1 VRISAVALRK
11 GELDMAKY
19 NEHVKI
25 DGHALIADGVN
36 NGMMK
41 AAAKDDR
48 IIAILEDMGFP
59 GVGWFKENAPHR
71 AIECGIAE
79 ANAAVVAA
87 GLAAE
92 GYVPFIHSFA
102 FAAVSRACNQI
113 RQSIL
118 QDRFNVK
125 ILGREG
131 AWGEPGISHN
141 HIEIIG
147 ITRVMPNMVI
157 VDPADII
164 EAEKAVMAIADYY
177 GPAFL
182 KIEASPPPLKI
193 FTADYPFDLGK
204 AYMVKD
210 GKDATIIACG
220 YMLTEAILAGEFLEK
235 EGIDVRIIN
244 MSTIKP
250 LDNEAVIK
258 ASQETGAI
266 VTAENASIIG
276 GLGEAVATALAEYA
290 PAPLVRVGIED
301 EFSQSGRI
309 LPEIDELKTHFGLG
323 AEDVA
328 LSVKECIA
336 KREAFKK
343 RK

>member
-1 VRISAVALRK
+1 
-11 GELDMAKY
+11 MAKY
-19 NEHVKI
+19 SEHVKI
-25 DGHALIADGVN
+25 GERAVVADGVN

-41 AAAKDDR
+41 AAEKDDR

-59 GVGWFKENAPHR
+59 GLGWFTENAPER
-71 AIECGIAE
+71 VIECGIAE
-79 ANAAVVAA
+79 ANGAVVAA

-92 GYVPFIHSFA
+92 GFVPFIHSFA
-102 FAAVSRACNQI
+102 FAAVARAYNQI

-147 ITRVMPNMVI
+147 ATRVMPNLVI
-157 VDPADII
+157 VNPADVV
-164 EAEKAVMAIADYY
+164 EAEKAVMAIAEYI
-177 GPAFL
+177 GPVFL
-182 KIEASPPPLKI
+182 KIEASPPPLRI
-193 FTADYPFDLGK
+193 FTEDYPFDLGK
-204 AYMVKD
+204 GYMVKD
-210 GKDATIIACG
+210 GKDATIIATG
-220 YMLTEAILAGEFLEK
+220 YMLSEAISAVDLLEK
-235 EGIDVRIIN
+235 DGIDVRIIN
-244 MSTIKP
+244 MSTLKP
-250 LDNEAVIK
+250 LDNEAVIM
-258 ASQETGAI
+258 AAEETGAI

-276 GLGEAVATALAEYA
+276 GLGEAVATVLSEYS
-290 PAPLVRVGIED
+290 PAPLIRVGIAD

-309 LPEIDELKTHFGLG
+309 MPEIDELKTHFGLG

-328 LSVKECIA
+328 LSVKECMA
-336 KREAFKK
+336 KRERLKK

>member
-1 VRISAVALRK
+1 
-11 GELDMAKY
+11 MATY
-19 NEHVKI
+19 NKHVQI
-25 DGHALIADGVN
+25 GDRVMAAEGIN
-36 NGMMK
+36 SGMIK
-41 AAAKDDR
+41 AAEKDDR
-48 IIAILEDMGFP
+48 IIAVLEDMGFP
-59 GVGWFKENAPHR
+59 GIGWFTQNAPER
-71 AIECGIAE
+71 VIECGIAE
-79 ANAAVVAA
+79 ANGAGVAA
-87 GLAAE
+87 ALAAE
-92 GYVPFIHSFA
+92 GFVPFIHSFA

-147 ITRVMPNMVI
+147 ITRVMPNLVI
-157 VDPADII
+157 VNPADII
-164 EAEKAVMAIADYY
+164 EAEKAIMAIADYI
-177 GPAFL
+177 GPVFL

-193 FTADYPFDLGK
+193 FTEDYPFNLGK
-204 AYMVKD
+204 AYTVKD

-220 YMLTEAILAGEFLEK
+220 YMLTESILAAELLEK
-235 EGIDVRIIN
+235 EGIDARIIN
-244 MSTIKP
+244 MSTLKP

-258 ASQETGAI
+258 AAEETGAI

-276 GLGEAVATALAEYA
+276 GLGEAVATALSEYS
-290 PAPLVRVGIED
+290 PAPLIRVGIED

-309 LPEIDELKTHFGLG
+309 TPEKDELKAHFGLG
-323 AEDVA
+323 AEDIA

-336 KREAFKK
+336 KREKFNKK
-343 RK
+343 NS

>member
-1 VRISAVALRK
+1 
-11 GELDMAKY
+11 MAKY
-19 NEHVKI
+19 SQYVKI
-25 DGHALIADGVN
+25 GERAVVADGVN

-41 AAAKDDR
+41 AAEKDDR
-48 IIAILEDMGFP
+48 IIAVLEDMGFP
-59 GVGWFKENAPHR
+59 GLGWFNENAPER
-71 AIECGIAE
+71 VIECGIAE
-79 ANAAVVAA
+79 ANGAVVAA

-92 GYVPFIHSFA
+92 GFVPFIHSFA
-102 FAAVSRACNQI
+102 FAVVSRACNQI

-125 ILGREG
+125 LLGREG

-147 ITRVMPNMVI
+147 ITRVMPNLVI
-157 VDPADII
+157 VDPADVV
-164 EAEKAVMAIADYY
+164 EAEKAMMAIAEYI
-177 GPAFL
+177 GPVFL
-182 KIEASPPPLKI
+182 KIEASPPPLRI
-193 FTADYPFDLGK
+193 FTDDYPFDLGK
-204 AYMVKD
+204 GYMVKD
-210 GKDATIIACG
+210 GKDATIIATG
-220 YMLTEAILAGEFLEK
+220 YMLTESILAGELLEK

-258 ASQETGAI
+258 AAEETGAI

-276 GLGEAVATALAEYA
+276 GLGEAVATVLSEYS
-290 PAPLVRVGIED
+290 PAPLIRVGIED

-309 LPEIDELKTHFGLG
+309 MPEVDELKTHFGLG

-328 LSVKECIA
+328 LSVKECMA
-336 KREAFKK
+336 KRERLKK

>member
-1 VRISAVALRK
+1 
-11 GELDMAKY
+11 MARY
-19 NEHVKI
+19 SEHVQI
-25 DGHALIADGVN
+25 GDRVMVN
-36 NGMMK
+36 EGINTGMIK
-41 AAAKDDR
+41 AAEKDDR
-48 IIAILEDMGFP
+48 IIAVLEDMGFP
-59 GVGWFKENAPHR
+59 GLGWFTENAPER
-71 AIECGIAE
+71 VIECGIAE
-79 ANAAVVAA
+79 ANGAVVAA

-92 GYVPFIHSFA
+92 GFVPFIHSFA

-147 ITRVMPNMVI
+147 ITRVMPNLVI
-157 VDPADII
+157 VDPADVV
-164 EAEKAVMAIADYY
+164 EAEKAIMAIADYY
-177 GPAFL
+177 GPVFL

-193 FTADYPFDLGK
+193 FTEDYPFDLGK
-204 AYMVKD
+204 AYTVKD

-220 YMLTEAILAGEFLEK
+220 YMLTESILAGELLEK

-244 MSTIKP
+244 MSTLKP
-250 LDNEAVIK
+250 LDNEAVIG
-258 ASQETGAI
+258 AAEETGAI

-276 GLGEAVATALAEYA
+276 GLGEAVATVLSENF
-290 PAPLVRVGIED
+290 PAPLIRVGIED

-328 LSVKECIA
+328 LSVKECMA
-336 KREAFKK
+336 KRDSLKK

>member
-1 VRISAVALRK
+1 
-11 GELDMAKY
+11 MARY
-19 NEHVKI
+19 SEHVQI
-25 DGHALIADGVN
+25 GERAMAAEGIN
-36 NGMMK
+36 SGMMK

-48 IIAILEDMGFP
+48 IIAVLEDMGFP
-59 GVGWFKENAPHR
+59 GLGWFTENAPHR
-71 AIECGIAE
+71 VVECGIAE
-79 ANAAVVAA
+79 ANGAVVAA

-92 GYVPFIHSFA
+92 GFVPFIHSFA

-125 ILGREG
+125 ILGKEG

-141 HIEIIG
+141 HIEILG
-147 ITRVMPNMVI
+147 ITRVMPNLVI

-164 EAEKAVMAIADYY
+164 EAEKAIMAIADYY
-177 GPAFL
+177 GPVFL

-193 FTADYPFDLGK
+193 FTEDYPFDLGK
-204 AYMVKD
+204 ACTVKD

-220 YMLTEAILAGEFLEK
+220 YMLTESILAGELLEK

-244 MSTIKP
+244 MSTLKP
-250 LDNEAVIK
+250 LDNEAVIR
-258 ASQETGAI
+258 AAEETGAI

-276 GLGEAVATALAEYA
+276 GLGEAVATVLSENF
-290 PAPLVRVGIED
+290 PAPLIRVGIED

-309 LPEIDELKTHFGLG
+309 LPEIDELKAHFGLG

-328 LSVKECIA
+328 LSVKECLA
-336 KREAFKK
+336 KREALKK

>member
-1 VRISAVALRK
+1 MVK
-11 GELDMAKY
+11 F

-25 DGHALIADGVN
+25 GDRAMAAEGIN
-36 NGMMK
+36 NGMIK
-41 AAAKDDR
+41 AAEKNDR
-48 IIAILEDMGFP
+48 IIAVLEDMGFP
-59 GVGWFKENAPHR
+59 GVSWFKENAPER
-71 AIECGIAE
+71 VIECGIAE
-79 ANAAVVAA
+79 ANGAVVAA

-92 GYVPFIHSFA
+92 GFVPFIHSFA

-157 VDPADII
+157 VDPADIV
-164 EAEKAVMAIADYY
+164 EAEKAMVAIADYI
-177 GPAFL
+177 GPVFV
-182 KIEASPPPLKI
+182 KIEASPPPLRI
-193 FTADYPFDLGK
+193 FTEDYPFDLGR

-210 GKDATIIACG
+210 GKDATIIATG
-220 YMLTEAILAGEFLEK
+220 YMLTEAILAAEILEK

-244 MSTIKP
+244 MSTLKP
-250 LDNEAVIK
+250 LDNEVVIR
-258 ASQETGAI
+258 AAEETGAI

-276 GLGEAVATALAEYA
+276 GLGEAVATVLAENI
-290 PAPLVRVGIED
+290 PAPLIRVGIED

-309 LPEIDELKTHFGLG
+309 TPEKDELRDHFGLG

-336 KREAFKK
+336 KKERLKK

>member
-1 VRISAVALRK
+1 
-11 GELDMAKY
+11 MAKY
-19 NEHVKI
+19 SEHVKI
-25 DGHALIADGVN
+25 DGNAMVADGVN

-48 IIAILEDMGFP
+48 IIAVLEDMGFP
-59 GVGWFKENAPHR
+59 GLGWFKENAPER
-71 AIECGIAE
+71 VIECGIAE
-79 ANAAVVAA
+79 ANGAVMAA

-92 GYVPFIHSFA
+92 GFVPFIHSFA
-102 FAAVSRACNQI
+102 FAVVSRACNQI

-125 ILGREG
+125 LLGREG

-147 ITRVMPNMVI
+147 ITRVMPNLVI
-157 VDPADII
+157 VDPADVV
-164 EAEKAVMAIADYY
+164 EAEKAVMAIAEYI
-177 GPAFL
+177 GPVFL
-182 KIEASPPPLKI
+182 KIEASPPPLRI
-193 FTADYPFDLGK
+193 FTEDYPFDLGK
-204 AYMVKD
+204 AYTVKD

-220 YMLTEAILAGEFLEK
+220 YMLTESILAGELLEK

-244 MSTIKP
+244 MSTLKP
-250 LDNEAVIK
+250 LDNEAVIR
-258 ASQETGAI
+258 AAEETGAI

-276 GLGEAVATALAEYA
+276 GLGEAVATVLSEYS
-290 PAPLVRVGIED
+290 PAPLIRVGIED

-309 LPEIDELKTHFGLG
+309 MPEIDELKTHFGLG

-328 LSVKECIA
+328 LSVKECMA
-336 KREAFKK
+336 KRERLKK

>member
-1 VRISAVALRK
+1 MV
-11 GELDMAKY
+11 KY
-19 NEHVKI
+19 NEHVQI
-25 DGHALIADGVN
+25 SDRAVAAEGVS
-36 NGMMK
+36 NGMIK
-41 AAAKDDR
+41 AAEKDDR
-48 IIAILEDMGFP
+48 IIAVLEDMGFP
-59 GVGWFKENAPHR
+59 GVGWFKENAPER

-79 ANAAVVAA
+79 ANCAVVAA
-87 GLAAE
+87 ALAAE
-92 GYVPFIHSFA
+92 GFVPFIHSFA

-125 ILGREG
+125 LLGREG

-147 ITRVMPNMVI
+147 ITRVMPNLVI
-157 VDPADII
+157 VDPADIV
-164 EAEKAVMAIADYY
+164 EAEKAIMAIADYI
-177 GPAFL
+177 GPVFL
-182 KIEASPPPLKI
+182 KIEASPPPLRI
-193 FTADYPFDLGK
+193 FTDDYPFNLGK
-204 AYMVKD
+204 GYVVKD

-220 YMLTEAILAGEFLEK
+220 YMLTESILAAELLEK

-244 MSTIKP
+244 MSTLKP
-250 LDNEAVIK
+250 LDNEIVIK
-258 ASQETGAI
+258 AAEETGAI

-276 GLGEAVATALAEYA
+276 GLGEAVATALSENM
-290 PAPLVRVGIED
+290 PALLIRIGIED

-309 LPEIDELKTHFGLG
+309 MPEIDELKTHFGLG

-336 KREAFKK
+336 KREQLKK

>member
-1 VRISAVALRK
+1 
-11 GELDMAKY
+11 MAKY
-19 NEHVKI
+19 SQYVKLGEKVMVAEGI
-25 DGHALIADGVN
+25 N
-36 NGMMK
+36 SGMMK
-41 AAAKDDR
+41 AAEKDDR

-59 GVGWFKENAPHR
+59 GLGWFTENAPER
-71 AIECGIAE
+71 VIECGIAE
-79 ANAAVVAA
+79 ANGAVVAA

-92 GYVPFIHSFA
+92 GFVPFIHSFA

-125 ILGREG
+125 LLGREG

-147 ITRVMPNMVI
+147 ITRVMPNLVI
-157 VDPADII
+157 VDPADIV

-182 KIEASPPPLKI
+182 KIEASPPPLRI
-193 FTADYPFDLGK
+193 FTEDYPFDLGK
-204 AYMVKD
+204 AHTVKD

-220 YMLTEAILAGEFLEK
+220 YMLTESILAGELLEK

-258 ASQETGAI
+258 AAEETGAI

-276 GLGEAVATALAEYA
+276 GLGEAVATVLSEYS
-290 PAPLVRVGIED
+290 PAPLIRVGIED

-309 LPEIDELKTHFGLG
+309 LPEMDELKIHFGLG

-328 LSVKECIA
+328 LSVKECMA
-336 KREAFKK
+336 KRERIKK
-343 RK
+343 SRN

>member
-1 VRISAVALRK
+1 
-11 GELDMAKY
+11 MAKY
-19 NEHVKI
+19 SQYVKI
-25 DGHALIADGVN
+25 GERAVVADGVN

-41 AAAKDDR
+41 AAEKDDR
-48 IIAILEDMGFP
+48 IIAVLEDMGFP
-59 GVGWFKENAPHR
+59 GLGWFNENAPER
-71 AIECGIAE
+71 VIECGIAE
-79 ANAAVVAA
+79 ANGAVVAA

-92 GYVPFIHSFA
+92 GFVPFIHSFA
-102 FAAVSRACNQI
+102 FAVVSRACNQI

-125 ILGREG
+125 LLGREG

-147 ITRVMPNMVI
+147 ITRVMPNLVI
-157 VDPADII
+157 VDPADVV
-164 EAEKAVMAIADYY
+164 EAEKAMMAIAEYI
-177 GPAFL
+177 GPVFL
-182 KIEASPPPLKI
+182 KIEASPPPLRI
-193 FTADYPFDLGK
+193 FTDDYPFDLGK
-204 AYMVKD
+204 GYMVKD
-210 GKDATIIACG
+210 GKDATIIATG
-220 YMLTEAILAGEFLEK
+220 YMLTESILAGELLEK

-244 MSTIKP
+244 MSTLKP

-258 ASQETGAI
+258 AAEETGAI

-276 GLGEAVATALAEYA
+276 GLGEAVATVLSEYS
-290 PAPLVRVGIED
+290 PAPLIRVGIED

-309 LPEIDELKTHFGLG
+309 MPEVDELKTHFGLG

-328 LSVKECIA
+328 LSVKECMA
-336 KREAFKK
+336 KREALKK

>member
-1 VRISAVALRK
+1 MVKFDEHIKIGDRAMVAE
-11 GELDMAKY
+11 G
-19 NEHVKI
+19 I
-25 DGHALIADGVN
+25 N
-36 NGMMK
+36 NGMIK
-41 AAAKDDR
+41 AAEKNDR
-48 IIAILEDMGFP
+48 IIAVLEDMGFP
-59 GVGWFKENAPHR
+59 GVSWFTENAPER
-71 AIECGIAE
+71 VIECGIAE
-79 ANAAVVAA
+79 ANGAVMAA

-92 GYVPFIHSFA
+92 GFVPFIHSFA

-157 VDPADII
+157 VDPADIV
-164 EAEKAVMAIADYY
+164 EAEKAIMAITDYI
-177 GPAFL
+177 GPVFV
-182 KIEASPPPLKI
+182 KIEASPLPLRI
-193 FTADYPFDLGK
+193 FTEDYPFDLGR
-204 AYMVKD
+204 AYTVKE
-210 GKDATIIACG
+210 GRDATIIATG
-220 YMLTEAILAGEFLEK
+220 YMLTEAILAAQILEK
-235 EGIDVRIIN
+235 DGIDVRILN
-244 MSTIKP
+244 MSTLKP
-250 LDNEAVIK
+250 LDNTAVIK
-258 ASQETGAI
+258 AAEETGAI

-276 GLGEAVATALAEYA
+276 GLGEAVATVLAEYM
-290 PAPLVRVGIED
+290 PAPLIRIGIED

-309 LPEIDELKTHFGLG
+309 MLEKDELKEHFGLG

-336 KREAFKK
+336 KREALKG

>member
-1 VRISAVALRK
+1 
-11 GELDMAKY
+11 MARY
-19 NEHVKI
+19 SEHVQI
-25 DGHALIADGVN
+25 GDRAMAAEGIN
-36 NGMMK
+36 RGMMK
-41 AAAKDDR
+41 AAEKDDR
-48 IIAILEDMGFP
+48 IIAVLEDMGFP
-59 GVGWFKENAPHR
+59 GLSWFIENAPER
-71 AIECGIAE
+71 VVECGIAE
-79 ANAAVVAA
+79 ANGAVVAA

-92 GYVPFIHSFA
+92 GFVPFIHSFA

-147 ITRVMPNMVI
+147 ITRVMPNLVI
-157 VDPADII
+157 VDPADSV
-164 EAEKAVMAIADYY
+164 EAEKAVIAIAEYY
-177 GPAFL
+177 GPVFL

-193 FTADYPFDLGK
+193 FTEDYPFDLGK
-204 AYMVKD
+204 AYTVKD

-220 YMLTEAILAGEFLEK
+220 YMLTESILAGELLEK

-244 MSTIKP
+244 MSTLKP
-250 LDNEAVIK
+250 LDNEVVIR
-258 ASQETGAI
+258 AAEETGAI

-276 GLGEAVATALAEYA
+276 GLGEAVATVLSENF

-309 LPEIDELKTHFGLG
+309 LPEIDELKAHFGLG

-328 LSVKECIA
+328 LSVKECLA
-336 KREAFKK
+336 KRDSLKK
-343 RK
+343 KL